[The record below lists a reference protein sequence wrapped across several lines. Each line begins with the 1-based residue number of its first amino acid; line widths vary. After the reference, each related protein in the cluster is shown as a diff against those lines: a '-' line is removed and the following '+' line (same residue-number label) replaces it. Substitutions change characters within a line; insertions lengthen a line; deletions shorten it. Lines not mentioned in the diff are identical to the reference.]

1 MCGVCNWVCSGVGCK
16 HVSLSLSFSFPSHLN
31 TMAHSS
37 PALFE
42 KKKDKTTER
51 LHQDESKHL
60 GHIWEQ
66 CGNLGEIASRK
77 FLTQ

>member
-1 MCGVCNWVCSGVGCK
+1 M
-16 HVSLSLSFSFPSHLN
+16 
-31 TMAHSS
+31 TRSS
-37 PALFE
+37 PAVFE